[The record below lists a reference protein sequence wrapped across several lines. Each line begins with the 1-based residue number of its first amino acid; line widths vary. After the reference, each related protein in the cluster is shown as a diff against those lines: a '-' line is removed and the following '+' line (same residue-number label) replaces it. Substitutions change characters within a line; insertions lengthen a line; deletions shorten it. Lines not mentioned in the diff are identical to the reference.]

1 MPILNAGPGRGG
13 GAEDGGPRGMMGSAV
28 GLSLARHAG
37 RAFFCGAALLAG
49 CDRPRTPSLEPHFIP
64 VAGNSSLPFSS
75 AVRLGDMLYLSGQ
88 IGTDSTGQLVAGGI
102 GPETRQTMENIRA
115 VVERNGSSMDR
126 VIRCLVMLADMGE
139 WGAMNQVYVTH
150 FPRDLPA
157 RSAMGASGLAL
168 GARVEIE
175 CLAVIT
181 P

>member
-1 MPILNAGPGRGG
+1 
-13 GAEDGGPRGMMGSAV
+13 MMGAPV
-28 GLSLARHAG
+28 GLSLARRAG

-49 CDRPRTPSLEPHFIP
+49 CDRPRAPSLELHFIP
-64 VAGNSSLPFSS
+64 VAGNSSLPFSA
-75 AVRLGDMLYLSGQ
+75 AVRVGDMLYLSGQ
-88 IGTDSTGQLVAGGI
+88 IGTDSTGKLVAGGI

-126 VIRCLVMLADMGE
+126 VIRCVVMLAEMGE
-139 WGAMNQVYVTH
+139 WGAMNEVYVTH

-175 CLAVIT
+175 CLAAT
-181 P
+181 TA